1 MTENKKIFF
10 SISLLSLYIYFKDK
24 YKNYNTDSVNLD
36 EDFQIIT
43 KKLSAIDKYQH
54 LTNKHEIVKKAY
66 SEFLNCN
73 KETIIDEDKM
83 FDIVSVNIEGLDE
96 KDRKYVLNSV
106 IFIANRDKKI
116 SEEEKELII
125 QIAYLLNLK
134 TDFKQIMQD
143 FNKSEFSEPISTLK
157 ITMIMVSILVLIL
170 GICLYFYKEQ
180 TNKVNIFKGDRLVF
194 SEISFNRY
202 VIYKNSYINDTEHFR
217 KQAIFYFNGDAEIGI
232 NPKNIKYDL
241 ITKNVTILY
250 KDNPFIVNP
259 SFDGV
264 LLVDKIN
271 PEEITENE
279 AKIIAGGVAIV
290 AGYAG
295 VKAGG
300 VIGGIAGTVMPKFK
314 LIAPT
319 VGTVAGGLAG
329 TTGAYFLTKNILDGM
344 KISSN
349 ISKEEEEK
357 VKNSGR
363 KLITEILNN
372 DKKLI
377 EFYMNDLKDYLKN
390 KYASVGVEVNDIEYK
405 EVK

>member
-1 MTENKKIFF
+1 
-10 SISLLSLYIYFKDK
+10 
-24 YKNYNTDSVNLD
+24 
-36 EDFQIIT
+36 
-43 KKLSAIDKYQH
+43 
-54 LTNKHEIVKKAY
+54 VK
-66 SEFLNCN
+66 
-73 KETIIDEDKM
+73 
-83 FDIVSVNIEGLDE
+83 
-96 KDRKYVLNSV
+96 
-106 IFIANRDKKI
+106 
-116 SEEEKELII
+116 
-125 QIAYLLNLK
+125 
-134 TDFKQIMQD
+134 
-143 FNKSEFSEPISTLK
+143 
-157 ITMIMVSILVLIL
+157 
-170 GICLYFYKEQ
+170 
-180 TNKVNIFKGDRLVF
+180 IFKGDRLVF
-194 SEISFNRY
+194 SEISLTRY
-202 VIYKNSYINDTEHFR
+202 VISKNSYINDTEHFR

-271 PEEITENE
+271 PEGISEDE

-300 VIGGIAGTVMPKFK
+300 IMGGIVGTVMPQFK
-314 LIAPT
+314 LIAPA
-319 VGTVAGGLAG
+319 VGAVAGGLVG
-329 TTGAYFLTKNILDGM
+329 TTGSYFLTKNILDGM

-357 VKNSGR
+357 VKNSG
-363 KLITEILNN
+363 KELITKVLNN

-390 KYASVGVEVNDIEYK
+390 KYASVGVEVNNIEYK

>member
-10 SISLLSLYIYFKDK
+10 SISLLSIYIYFKDK
-24 YKNYNTDSVNLD
+24 YKNHIDNVGLD
-36 EDFQIIT
+36 EDLKIIT
-43 KKLSAIDKYQH
+43 KQLSAIDKYQH

-66 SEFLNCN
+66 NEFLNCN

-83 FDIVSVNIEGLDE
+83 FDTVSVNIEGLDE
-96 KDRKYVLNSV
+96 KDRKYVLNSI

-125 QIAYLLNLK
+125 QVAHLLNLK
-134 TDFKQIMQD
+134 TDFKQIMKD

-157 ITMIMVSILVLIL
+157 ITMIMLSILVLIL

-202 VIYKNSYINDTEHFR
+202 VIYKNSFIDNSKHFR
-217 KQAIFYFNGDAEIGI
+217 KQAIFYFDGKAEIGI

-241 ITKNVTILY
+241 MTKDITILY
-250 KDNPFIVNP
+250 KENPFIVNP
-259 SFDGV
+259 SFRDV

-271 PEEITENE
+271 PESITEGE
-279 AKIIAGGVAIV
+279 AKLIAGGVAIV

-300 VIGGIAGTVMPKFK
+300 TIGGIVGTVMPQFK
-314 LIAPT
+314 LIAPA
-319 VGTVAGGLAG
+319 VGAVAGGLAG
-329 TTGAYFLTKNILDGM
+329 TTGSYFLAKNVLDGM
-344 KISSN
+344 EISSN

-357 VKNSGR
+357 VKNSG
-363 KLITEILNN
+363 KELITKVLSN

-390 KYASVGVEVNDIEYK
+390 KYASVGVEVNNIEYK